1 MDLIRENIHMTRN
14 RCDAGLQITLD
25 DDFNVPDAKP
35 DVEKI
40 IQVKGNVVLRDH
52 KILNG
57 KVLLN
62 GKLLFHL
69 LYISNNVKNPVHC
82 IRGELPFEELVNMDE
97 AKAEDCLEVQ
107 STIEDLTAEFINSR
121 KLNVRSIL
129 SFRLTARE
137 LYDENAIT
145 GVRDEVQL
153 CMKKETIPLTQLVVC
168 QKDQFRLKEE
178 LYVSAGKPDIG
189 EIIYEEAVL
198 GEQDIRVMDGRLGI
212 KGDLS
217 LCILYLSGADGSIC
231 SLEKQLSYNEELEIA
246 QMKENMIPCVV
257 VRLGSQETQIRQ
269 DEDGENRVI
278 SWEAVLMVDIRMY
291 EETSCDMISDAYQPW
306 KETILSR
313 KETTFEHLLFRNC
326 SKLRLTEQ
334 FELENGKQ
342 NVLQILLPEGS
353 IKLDEMRIVDQGIE
367 LEGVLDV
374 KALYLSGEEEA
385 PIGTIQGVLPFS
397 HFVEIPQIRPQDS
410 FHVEPQTVA
419 LGVMMLGSD
428 QAEVKAILDF
438 DVIVFEKKQCRIL
451 TDIELKNRSS
461 KELAELPGLVGYMV
475 KPGENLWD
483 IAKQFCTTVEDI
495 VKINELPNEQVEAGN
510 MLVLMKKL
518 EEYT

>member
-40 IQVKGNVVLRDH
+40 VQIKGNVVIRDN

-97 AKAEDCLEVQ
+97 AKLEDCLEVQ
-107 STIEDLTAEFINSR
+107 CTIEDLSSEFINSR

-129 SFRLTARE
+129 NFRLVARE
-137 LYDENAIT
+137 LYDENVLV
-145 GVRDEVQL
+145 GVKEEEHL
-153 CMKKETIPLTQLVVC
+153 CMKKETIHLTQLAVC
-168 QKDQFRLKEE
+168 QKDQFRVKEE
-178 LYVSAGKPDIG
+178 LYVSAGRPDIG

-212 KGDLS
+212 KGDVS
-217 LCILYLSGADGSIC
+217 LCILYLSAEDGSLCCI
-231 SLEKQLSYNEELEIA
+231 EKQIPFSEELEIS
-246 QMKENMIPCVV
+246 QIKENMIPCVV
-257 VRLGSQETQIRQ
+257 VKQGSQETQIRQ
-269 DEDGENRVI
+269 DEDGENRIV
-278 SWEAVLMVDIRMY
+278 SWEAVLLVDIKMY
-291 EETSCDMISDAYQPW
+291 EESSCDMISDAYQPW
-306 KETILSR
+306 NETILNR
-313 KETTFEHLLFRNC
+313 KETSFEHLLFRNK

-334 FELENGKQ
+334 FELGSGKQ
-342 NVLQILLPEGS
+342 NVLQILLPEGN
-353 IKLDEMRIVDQGIE
+353 IKLDDIRIVDNGIE

-374 KALYLSGEEEA
+374 KALYLSGEEES
-385 PIGTIQGVLPFS
+385 PMGTIQGVLPFS
-397 HFVEIPQIRPQDS
+397 HFVEIPQIQKEDN
-410 FHVEPQTVA
+410 FHVEPQTIA

-428 QAEVKAILDF
+428 QVEVKAILDF
-438 DVIVFEKKQCRIL
+438 DVIVFEKKKCNIL
-451 TDIELKNRSS
+451 TEIELKNRSP
-461 KELAELPGLVGYMV
+461 KELAELPGIVGYVV